1 MVCHL
6 RSFEITRVTNK
17 CRTCLTLSPHAD
29 RAGFR
34 RGGAAA
40 FLDRMSQSETKT
52 GERNPVETLTCEMIY
67 KCNLPSLSWTS
78 TRGTNRSP
86 GTESSQLRFLE
97 NILVY
102 PSISLFQCTILSV
115 GNYSKQM
122 RSQRERSGRK
132 ELED

>member
-1 MVCHL
+1 MPTEPDSGGVVQQHSSIGCH
-6 RSFEITRVTNK
+6 
-17 CRTCLTLSPHAD
+17 
-29 RAGFR
+29 
-34 RGGAAA
+34 
-40 FLDRMSQSETKT
+40 
-52 GERNPVETLTCEMIY
+52 NPKPKPEKGNSVETLTCEMIY